1 MGDRGR
7 IEGLGLAHPLRH
19 ESLLTGIGHES
30 IMSYAVVLLLCAHHG
45 TLPMERVVRIV
56 NDNVPTLMMGSMQFL
71 RSAEPSRCFATW
83 AAIHA
88 PCEGK
93 LSGRNSNCHSSV

>member
-19 ESLLTGIGHES
+19 ESHLTGIGHES
-30 IMSYAVVLLLCAHHG
+30 IMSYAVVLLLRTHHG

-56 NDNVPTLMMGSMQFL
+56 NDDVTTLMMGSIQIL
-71 RSAEPSRCFATW
+71 
-83 AAIHA
+83 
-88 PCEGK
+88 GK
-93 LSGRNSNCHSSV
+93 KQGLLSGRRC

>member
-1 MGDRGR
+1 MGDSGG

-30 IMSYAVVLLLCAHHG
+30 IMSYAIVLLLRTHHG

-56 NDNVPTLMMGSMQFL
+56 NDKVTTLMMGSMQFL
-71 RSAEPSRCFATW
+71 RLAEPSRYFGT
-83 AAIHA
+83 
-88 PCEGK
+88 
-93 LSGRNSNCHSSV
+93 